1 MKLYFIL
8 GGILLVS
15 SSAFA
20 APCLPGTLQDYVNLG
35 AAGCQ
40 NGVVTFSGFS
50 SAPGQNGATPIPLLQ
65 VMVNPAGMQFMPTLQ
80 FTLNQGANAGQ
91 LFESFFRFKASN
103 AQLTGAGITLN
114 SPLATGDGAVT
125 GTLNVCPGAMFAGN
139 SPTGCA
145 NSISLISLATSG
157 FSMLTDSASF
167 PTTSFFDVFTDLS
180 VDGGLGG
187 GSARFNSATVKFTAT
202 PEPSAQQL
210 MLAGLAILAL
220 FSTQRNLLNNRRK
233 Q

>member
-1 MKLYFIL
+1 MKLFIL

-50 SAPGQNGATPIPLLQ
+50 SAPGQNGATVIPLLQ

-80 FTLNQGANAGQ
+80 FTLNQTANAGQ
-91 LFESFFRFKASN
+91 LFESFFRFKASS
-103 AQLTGAGITLN
+103 AQLIGAGITLN
-114 SPLATGDGAVT
+114 SPAVTGDGAVT
-125 GTLNVCPGAMFAGN
+125 GTLDVCPGAMFSGN
-139 SPTGCA
+139 APTGCA
-145 NSISLISLATSG
+145 NAVSLISLATVG
-157 FSMLTDSASF
+157 FSMLNDSASF
-167 PTTSFFDVFTDLS
+167 PATSFFDVFTDLAA
-180 VDGGLGG
+180 DGGRT

>member
-1 MKLYFIL
+1 MKLYLIL
-8 GGILLVS
+8 GGILITG

-40 NGVVTFSGFS
+40 NGAVTFSAFS
-50 SAPGQNGATPIPLLQ
+50 SAPGQNGATAIPLLQ

-80 FTLNQGANAGQ
+80 FTLNQSANPGQ
-91 LFESFFRFKASN
+91 LFESFFRFKASS
-103 AQLTGAGITLN
+103 ALLTGAMITLN
-114 SPLATGDGAVT
+114 SPVVSGDAAVT
-125 GTLNVCPGAMFAGN
+125 GTLDVCPGAMFSGN

-145 NSISLISLATSG
+145 NAVSLISLATTG
-157 FSMLTDSASF
+157 FSMLSDSASF
-167 PTTSFFDVFTDLS
+167 SPRSFFDVFTDLS

-210 MLAGLAILAL
+210 MLAGLAVLAL
-220 FSTQRNLLNNRRK
+220 FSAQRKSLDTSRK
-233 Q
+233 L